1 MVRMIQQILLKRQK
15 VESIGGIGYL
25 DLNSMNAFPAI
36 IDRTFSPS
44 GSLAERNGFEYRP
57 QQAAMAGAVAAALT
71 GRSHLIVEAPTGV
84 GKTLAYLVPAL
95 TFALAEKR
103 KALISTH
110 TKNLQE
116 QLLQKDIPIARAIT
130 GTQCSVATLKGRR
143 NYLCTTRLEHAVGSA
158 ASLFGTEGSAELERI
173 RVWARTTKDGDSEGL
188 GFAPSPD
195 VWEMVCSEQGV
206 CSAGLCGPQCFFQ
219 RAKARAREAQVVI
232 LNHALFFSLFAV
244 SAAEDR
250 FIFPDDFAIFDEAHT
265 LEAVAGAGIGL
276 KISRR
281 AALLAIRRIFNP
293 STRKGILAGR
303 RKKPAA
309 LAGKAEEV
317 VNEFFSTVGRAAHS
331 MAAAPVGS
339 YAPRPEV
346 RIRNPRFVVN
356 ALDDPLGA
364 LESYVHDIEDETDDM
379 FRKQE
384 IASAR
389 RSLQEVRT
397 GVESFLEQTDGE
409 FTYWVEAPPSGNVTL
424 CAAPS
429 DVGGVLGPRLFR
441 NDTSVIMTSATLSVN
456 GSLNYFCKRMG
467 AVAAESLILGSPFD
481 HAKQMTLCLAR
492 DIAEPDTDGYA
503 QDLSAWIMRSVDRTH
518 GKALVLFTNETMMRS
533 TAAALAGSFAERG
546 LQLIVQGIDGQ
557 RHELLEQFKRDIHS
571 VLFGL
576 ESFWMGVDVPGESLE
591 HVIITRL
598 PFSVPNHPLIEA
610 RLEAI
615 AQRGGNSF
623 IEYTL
628 PEAVLK
634 FKQGAGRL
642 LRSKTDTGVVTVLD
656 ARILRKSYGRAFVS
670 SLPPC
675 PIEVLTS
682 DGDVERIEPAEL

>member
-1 MVRMIQQILLKRQK
+1 MVMMIHQFSLKRQK
-15 VESIGGIGYL
+15 VESNWRIGYL

-36 IDRTFSPS
+36 IEQIFSPS
-44 GSLAERNGFEYRP
+44 GTLAERTGFEYRP
-57 QQAAMAGAVAAALT
+57 QQAEMAGAVTAALAA
-71 GRSHLIVEAPTGV
+71 RRHLIVEAPTGV

-103 KALISTH
+103 KAVISTH

-116 QLLQKDIPIARAIT
+116 QLLQKDIPIVRTLT
-130 GTQCSVATLKGRR
+130 GAQCSVATLKGRR
-143 NYLCTTRLEHAVGSA
+143 NYLCTTRLEHAVSSA
-158 ASLFGTEGSAELERI
+158 DSMFTTKGGAELERI
-173 RVWARTTKDGDSEGL
+173 RAWARTTKDGDAEGL
-188 GFAPSPD
+188 GFTPSPD
-195 VWEMVCSEQGV
+195 VWEMVCSEHGV
-206 CSAGLCGPQCFFQ
+206 CGSGICGPHCFFQ

-276 KISRR
+276 KVSRR
-281 AALLAIRRIFNP
+281 SAILAIRRLFNP
-293 STRKGILAGR
+293 SSKKGLLAGR

-309 LAGKAEEV
+309 LSGKAEEA
-317 VNEFFSTVGRAAHS
+317 VNDFFSTAGRAAQS
-331 MAAAPVGS
+331 MAAAPVGM

-346 RIRNPRFVVN
+346 RIRNPRFMVN
-356 ALDDPLGA
+356 GLDDPLGA
-364 LESYVHDIEDETDDM
+364 LESYVHDAEEETEDL

-384 IASAR
+384 IAAAR
-389 RSLQEVRT
+389 RALQEIRT
-397 GVESFLEQTDGE
+397 GVETFLEQTDRDL
-409 FTYWVEAPPSGNVTL
+409 TYWVEAPPSGNVTL

-429 DVGGVLGPRLFR
+429 DVGEVLGPRLFR
-441 NDTSVIMTSATLSVN
+441 DDTSVIMTSATLSVS
-456 GSLNYFCKRMG
+456 GSLKYFCERMG
-467 AVAAESLILGSPFD
+467 AGAADTLILGSPFD
-481 HAKQMTLCLAR
+481 YAKQMTLCLAR

-518 GKALVLFTNETMMRS
+518 GKALVLFTSEIMMRA
-533 TAAALAGSFAERG
+533 TAATLAGEFAERG
-546 LQLIVQGIDGQ
+546 LVLIVQGIDGQ
-557 RHELLEQFKRDIHS
+557 RHELLEQFRNDIHS

-576 ESFWMGVDVPGESLE
+576 ESFWMGIDVPGEALE

-615 AQRGGNSF
+615 ALRGGNSF

-642 LRSKTDTGVVTVLD
+642 IRTKSDTGVVTVLD

-675 PIEVLTS
+675 PVEVLTA
-682 DGDVERIEPAEL
+682 DGDVERIEPIEL

>member
-1 MVRMIQQILLKRQK
+1 MIA
-15 VESIGGIGYL
+15 
-25 DLNSMNAFPAI
+25 MNAFPSIVERA
-36 IDRTFSPS
+36 FSPS
-44 GSLAERNGFEYRP
+44 GVLAERDGFEYRP
-57 QQAAMAGAVAAALT
+57 QQAAMAGAVAATLA
-71 GRSHLIVEAPTGV
+71 GRRHLIVEAPTGV

-95 TFALAEKR
+95 TFAVAEKR

-116 QLLQKDIPIARAIT
+116 QLLQKDIPIARTLT
-130 GTQCSVATLKGRR
+130 GVQCSVAVLKGRR
-143 NYLCTTRLEHAVGSA
+143 NYLCTTRLEHAVGA
-158 ASLFGTEGSAELERI
+158 AGSMFNSGGSAELERI
-173 RVWARTTKDGDSEGL
+173 RAWARTTTDGDMEGL
-188 GFAPSPD
+188 GFTPSPD

-206 CSAGLCGPQCFFQ
+206 CGSGICGPQCFFQ
-219 RAKARAREAQVVI
+219 RAKARAREAQMVI

-250 FIFPDDFAIFDEAHT
+250 SIFPDDFAIFDEAHT

-276 KISRR
+276 KVSRR
-281 AALLAIRRIFNP
+281 GAMLAIRRLFNP
-293 STRKGILAGR
+293 TTRKGLLAGR
-303 RKKPAA
+303 RRKPAA
-309 LAGKAEEV
+309 LAAKAEEA
-317 VNEFFSTVGRAAHS
+317 VNEFFSTVGRAAQS
-331 MAAAPVGS
+331 MTAVPAGP

-346 RIRNPRFVVN
+346 RIRNPRLVVN

-364 LESYVHDIEDETDDM
+364 LESYVRDVEEETGDM
-379 FRKQE
+379 FQKQE
-384 IASAR
+384 VTAAR
-389 RSLQEVRT
+389 RSLQGIRT
-397 GVESFLEQTDGE
+397 GVETFLEQQDRDL
-409 FTYWVEAPPSGNVTL
+409 TYWVDAPPSGNVTL

-429 DVGGVLGPRLFR
+429 DVGQVLGPRLFR
-441 NDTSVIMTSATLSVN
+441 DDTPVIMTSATLSVN
-456 GSLNYFCKRMG
+456 GSLNYFCRRMG
-467 AVAAESLILGSPFD
+467 AGAADTLILGSPFH
-481 HAKQMTLCLAR
+481 HARQMTLCLAR
-492 DIAEPDTDGYA
+492 DIPEPDADGYA
-503 QDLSAWIMRSVDRTH
+503 QDLPGWIMRSVDRTH
-518 GKALVLFTNETMMRS
+518 GKALVLFTSDSMMRT
-533 TAAALAGSFAERG
+533 TAAALGGMFAERG

-557 RHELLEQFKRDIHS
+557 RHELLEQFKHDIHS

-576 ESFWMGVDVPGESLE
+576 ESFWMGIDVPGEALE

-598 PFSVPNHPLIEA
+598 PFSVPNHPLVEA

-642 LRSKTDTGVVTVLD
+642 IRTKDDTGVVTVLD
-656 ARILRKSYGRAFVS
+656 ARILRRSYGRAFIS

-675 PIEVLTS
+675 PVEVLTA